1 MPLDNL
7 PFNDKEELLTHLEQD
22 MGIDNSKVEEVAQV
36 IMEEAKSEEGSPQ
49 NLLQSIKE
57 GAKSLMTDISLE
69 TVSWVENPSQDSMFV
84 MMKSSDNKVRKTT
97 GIYKEPEED
106 WKVAYGPVMR
116 PNDIDKDGDVAP
128 TTDIRKAAHEFIA
141 EGRVNQFDTD
151 HDLNT
156 GKGTLVES
164 WILKEDKEYEL
175 PNGDTETIEEG
186 SWMVGVKPNQK
197 VKERIE
203 NGEITGWSI
212 FGQAEQTSLKN
223 QPNFK
228 TQENNAF
235 KQDDTMP
242 ENQNDGGQTQEGNDL
257 SLKDVHSELTE
268 LKSEFKEYADSP
280 SPTTVKTVDELQK
293 HLQNLE
299 KDSTIVELGKDMEIT
314 SKEEQMEDMT
324 DLMDYLEDNLM
335 EENFSMLMDAVRG
348 STDQV
353 EEEMDED
360 EEDEDKAYGEDDE
373 DEEKTAKHKSKSNQG
388 IGVNENVSKSGN
400 LDFQNRAEKALHEA

>member
-1 MPLDNL
+1 MALDNL
-7 PFNDKEELLTHLEQD
+7 PFNDKQELLNHLKND
-22 MGIDNSKVEEVAQV
+22 MGIDSGKLEEVAET
-36 IMEEAKSEEGSPQ
+36 IMEEAQSDEGNPE
-49 NLLQSIKE
+49 NLLQSIKN
-57 GAKSLMTDISLE
+57 GAKSLMTDIGLE

-84 MMKSSDNKVRKTT
+84 MMKNSDNKVRKTT

-164 WILKEDKEYEL
+164 WILKEDKKYEL
-175 PNGDTETIEEG
+175 PNGETEVIEKG
-186 SWMVGVKPNQK
+186 SWMVGVKPDQK

-212 FGQAEQTSLKN
+212 FGQADQINLKN

-228 TQENNAF
+228 TEQNNAF
-235 KQDDTMP
+235 KQGQDTMS
-242 ENQNDGGQTQEGNDL
+242 ENQEQDNGEEL
-257 SLKDVHSELTE
+257 SMKDVHSEVTE
-268 LKSEFKEYADSP
+268 LKSEFKQFMESP
-280 SPTTVKTVDELQK
+280 DPTTVKSKDDLVKTLE
-293 HLQNLE
+293 NLE
-299 KDSTIVELGKDMEIT
+299 KEDETVLVELGKEVEIT
-314 SKEEQMEDMT
+314 SKEPEMEDVS

-348 STDQV
+348 PSENEEQEQV
-353 EEEMDED
+353 EEETDED
-360 EEDEDKAYGEDDE
+360 MEEE
-373 DEEKTAKHKSKSNQG
+373 DEEKTAKHKANNSQGVGTGEEVSKGSNQISYKDLVG
-388 IGVNENVSKSGN
+388 A
-400 LDFQNRAEKALHEA
+400 Q